1 MLSNLTPEDWEVNV
15 KRTVWKE
22 DGWHRFGLKRYCL
35 SRLCLGIA
43 LVWGKW
49 VPEKL
54 LTIHT
59 QLEERVDIKRGAC
72 CFESRVNRRQIF
84 LQRPARFYPSIR
96 RCFLYAFVDGGVLWK
111 IGMTKDFDRRRA
123 EWDNQ
128 CPFPGRI
135 WMAPVPTMTRRRAE
149 SLAHL
154 ALENSCL
161 DRPRVWCNNCGR
173 QHVEFFVFTGNPG
186 QVWPTIISP
195 ILANAAVA

>member
-22 DGWHRFGLKRYCL
+22 DGWHRFGLKSWRSVWTSNEGRAVLRAASTSISSRTSDL
-35 SRLCLGIA
+35 S
-43 LVWGKW
+43 
-49 VPEKL
+49 
-54 LTIHT
+54 
-59 QLEERVDIKRGAC
+59 
-72 CFESRVNRRQIF
+72 
-84 LQRPARFYPSIR
+84 
-96 RCFLYAFVDGGVLWK
+96 FLYAFVDGGVLWK
-111 IGMTKDFDRRRA
+111 IGMPKDFDRRRA